1 MNYKLWVLFI
11 LISNFNGAKILAQEI
26 PTYSLVDTIGL
37 EIVNRMGQREIP
49 DSCTTFIIVDGN
61 TCEKCLNNSLLNLN
75 DKTCFLSFENN
86 NIKRMGIFK
95 NLSSRFQRPVYF
107 SLNKKLEFKEGSFEF
122 GKDIGPVIVKIR

>member
-75 DKTCFLSFENN
+75 DKTCFVS
-86 NIKRMGIFK
+86 
-95 NLSSRFQRPVYF
+95 
-107 SLNKKLEFKEGSFEF
+107 
-122 GKDIGPVIVKIR
+122 